1 MQTELLTINIET
13 LPSHTRLILEGEIDA
28 GTSRTLDQAMNQLLT
43 ADGSSIVI
51 DVREVSYISSAG
63 IGIFIFFFGELKKL
77 GRKLILLN
85 PTPVVHEILTLLR
98 LEEHIPIVTSED
110 EVEEQLSR

>member
-1 MQTELLTINIET
+1 MQTELLTINTEA
-13 LPSHTRLILEGEIDA
+13 LPTHTRLVLEGEIDA

-43 ADGSSIVI
+43 ADGASVVI
-51 DVREVSYISSAG
+51 DVRDVNYISSAG

-77 GRKLILLN
+77 NRKLILLN

-98 LEEHIPIVTSED
+98 LEEHIPILMSEE
-110 EVEEQLSR
+110 EVEAQLNS